1 MFLNLE
7 QPERIS
13 FLLWSP
19 VKSSQ
24 IFLSFD
30 LQNIPEI
37 IDKKIDFAGLSLG
50 QNPYRCDCDNR
61 FRMQSWL
68 IENIKVIADVKDIF
82 CIENI
87 TEAFLK
93 NDTTILSAY
102 PPNIGH
108 EIYAVPMLQF
118 IENINKLVF
127 FLILA

>member
-1 MFLNLE
+1 
-7 QPERIS
+7 
-13 FLLWSP
+13 
-19 VKSSQ
+19 
-24 IFLSFD
+24 
-30 LQNIPEI
+30 
-37 IDKKIDFAGLSLG
+37 
-50 QNPYRCDCDNR
+50 
-61 FRMQSWL
+61 MQSWL